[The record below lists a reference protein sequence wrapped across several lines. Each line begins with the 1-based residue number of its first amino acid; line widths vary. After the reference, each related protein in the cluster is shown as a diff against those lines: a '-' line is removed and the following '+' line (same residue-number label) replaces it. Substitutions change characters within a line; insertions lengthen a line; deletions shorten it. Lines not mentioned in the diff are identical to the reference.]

1 MVRTA
6 ECSKLPA
13 PLYCVLALQA
23 PLAPLN
29 EYFTMR
35 AKRQQLKHVTPQGE
49 EGKEGREEA
58 GPFSEEL
65 LLHCIVF
72 RPHDKYLGTAG

>member
-6 ECSKLPA
+6 ECSKLRA

-49 EGKEGREEA
+49 QEVEEEP
-58 GPFSEEL
+58 GPLQRSC
-65 LLHCIVF
+65 CIALCSALVT
-72 RPHDKYLGTAG
+72 YLGTAG